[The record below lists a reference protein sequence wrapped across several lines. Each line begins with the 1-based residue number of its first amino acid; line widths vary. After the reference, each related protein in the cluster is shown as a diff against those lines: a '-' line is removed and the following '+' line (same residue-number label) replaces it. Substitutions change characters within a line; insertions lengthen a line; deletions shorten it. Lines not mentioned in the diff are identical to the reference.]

1 MDSDSEYS
9 EIAQNTHFNSD
20 ANFNH
25 FVSNISKTG
34 FSAFQIKTAVHRAR
48 NLALCGR
55 HLFSRIFINAK
66 IC

>member
-25 FVSNISKTG
+25 FVSKHIENRVFGIS
-34 FSAFQIKTAVHRAR
+34 
-48 NLALCGR
+48 N
-55 HLFSRIFINAK
+55 
-66 IC
+66 